1 MTNANRIMYPQV
13 LVLGNGVLRA
23 YGGGAEN
30 SCSDL
35 EKLIC
40 QALGAESPFD
50 DESQIVPFT
59 MRIAASLAGS
69 EKSSNPIERAVNLLV
84 QERIKGDAVTNE
96 LLCNSGIK
104 DALCFKKLLEAG
116 FTDVITTNYGY
127 EVEEVLCGKHPTCDD
142 MRRDFYRS
150 CSGPKNTLL
159 KGIRE
164 RKFKIW
170 RHYLSRNGATR
181 IWHVH
186 GEYLK
191 PQSIIFE
198 YADYCS
204 LLSKIKNYPRPQCN
218 ESTEESLEEGNGTPK
233 NWVQAFLKGDVYILG
248 FSAALG
254 ELAFWRMM
262 EKRKRKD
269 FENGMVHFYEPKF
282 EYREEKNLLKNHQQK
297 AVLTMLKA
305 FGAKRHDLDV
315 KISESNEGDFKSFYQ
330 KAIEDIIQKVQGCK
344 IIA

>member
-1 MTNANRIMYPQV
+1 MSCMNQVSRPQV
-13 LVLGNGVLRA
+13 LVLGNGMLRS

-30 SCSDL
+30 SCSNL
-35 EKLIC
+35 ENLIC
-40 QALGAESPFD
+40 QALGVKSPFE

-59 MRIAASLAGS
+59 MRIAASLADS
-69 EKSSNPIERAVNLLV
+69 EKSLNPIERAVNLLV
-84 QERIKGDAVTNE
+84 QERIKGDSVTNE
-96 LLCNSGIK
+96 LLCNSSVVTIP
-104 DALCFKKLLEAG
+104 CFKNLLEAG
-116 FTDVITTNYGY
+116 FTDIITTNYGY
-127 EVEEVLCGKHPTCDD
+127 EIEDVLCGRHPTCNNI
-142 MRRDFYRS
+142 RRDFYRS
-150 CSGPKNTLL
+150 YAGPKEGRL
-159 KGIRE
+159 KGIKE

-170 RHYLSRNGATR
+170 RHYLSRNEATR

-204 LLSKIKNYPRPQCN
+204 LLSRIKNYPRPHSDAQTG
-218 ESTEESLEEGNGTPK
+218 EADNGKEMPT

-262 EKRKRKD
+262 EKRKRKKG
-269 FENGMVHFYEPKF
+269 EKGKVHFYEPKF
-282 EYREEKNLLKNHQQK
+282 AYREEKNLLKNQQQK

-305 FGAKRHDLDV
+305 FGAAYHSLGV
-315 KISESNEGDFKSFYQ
+315 EISESNERDFKVFYEE
-330 KAIEDIIQKVQGCK
+330 AAEDIIQKVRGTR
-344 IIA
+344 

>member
-1 MTNANRIMYPQV
+1 MFDMASSDQTVRPRA

-23 YGGGAEN
+23 FGGGAEN
-30 SCSDL
+30 SCSNL
-35 EKLIC
+35 ENLIC
-40 QALGAESPFD
+40 QALGAESPFE

-59 MRIAASLAGS
+59 MRIAASLADS

-84 QERIKGDAVTNE
+84 QERIKGDSVTNE
-96 LLCNSGIK
+96 LLCNSSVVTIP
-104 DALCFKKLLEAG
+104 CFKNLLEAG
-116 FTDVITTNYGY
+116 FTDIITTNYGY
-127 EVEEVLCGKHPTCDD
+127 EIEDVLCGKHPTCDNI
-142 MRRDFYRS
+142 RRDFYRRF
-150 CSGPKNTLL
+150 SGPKDGML
-159 KGIRE
+159 KGIKE

-170 RHYLSRNGATR
+170 RHYLSRNEATR

-204 LLSKIKNYPRPQCN
+204 LLSKIKNYPRPLCDVQTG
-218 ESTEESLEEGNGTPK
+218 EAVDGKAMPT

-262 EKRKRKD
+262 EKRKRKKG
-269 FENGMVHFYEPKF
+269 ENGKLHFYEPKF
-282 EYREEKNLLKNHQQK
+282 AYRAEENLLKNQQQK

-305 FGAKRHDLDV
+305 FGADYHPLGV
-315 KISESNEGDFKSFYQ
+315 EISESNEGDFKVFYE
-330 KAIEDIIQKVQGCK
+330 KAAEDIIQKVK
-344 IIA
+344 VAR

>member
-1 MTNANRIMYPQV
+1 MNSADQIVRPRV

-30 SCSDL
+30 SCCDL
-35 EKLIC
+35 ENLIC

-50 DESQIVPFT
+50 EESQVVPFT
-59 MRIAASLAGS
+59 MRIAASLADS
-69 EKSSNPIERAVNLLV
+69 ENLSNPIERAVKLLV
-84 QERIKGDAVTNE
+84 QERIKGDTVTNE
-96 LLCNSGIK
+96 LLCNS
-104 DALCFKKLLEAG
+104 AVVNVPCFKRLLESE
-116 FTDVITTNYGY
+116 FTDIITTNYGY
-127 EVEEVLCGKHPTCDD
+127 EIEEVLCGKHPTCDNR
-142 MRRDFYRS
+142 RRDFYRS
-150 CSGPKNTLL
+150 CSGPKSVLL
-159 KGIRE
+159 KNIKE

-170 RHYLSRNGATR
+170 RHYLSRNDMTR

-204 LLSKIKNYPRPQCN
+204 LLSKIKNYPRPLCDEPAEGSSD
-218 ESTEESLEEGNGTPK
+218 ESNAAPR

-262 EKRKRKD
+262 EKRNRKK
-269 FENGMVHFYEPKF
+269 FEKGTVHFYEPKF
-282 EYREEKNLLKNHQQK
+282 EYREEKHLLKNQQQK

-305 FGAKRHDLDV
+305 FGADYHPLGV
-315 KISESNEGDFKSFYQ
+315 EISESNEGDFKVFYE
-330 KAIEDIIQKVQGCK
+330 KAIEDIIHRGQG
-344 IIA
+344 AR